1 MSVELRAA
9 DARVELAPTVG
20 GALAAFTYR
29 GTDVL
34 RPASDDARASA
45 NVRGFACF
53 PLVPFSNRIANAR
66 LAFAG
71 NAYTLAR
78 NFGDHPHAI
87 HGVGWQRQWKV
98 TDHGDASARL
108 ALEHRPHGDAARA
121 WPWPF
126 DAWQSVALVAD
137 DDRALATLVLG
148 LRNAGGEPF
157 PFGLGWHPYFPRSD
171 ATVLGLRASGVWQT
185 DATQLPTTLVA
196 ASGDWSFD
204 PPRAIGAAALDNV
217 YTGWDGEVW
226 LVDASTRMKTT
237 IRADRACAFVVVY
250 APWSRGFVAIE
261 PVTHMTDAFNRAERG
276 DSDTGTRVLAPG
288 AGFSCTMQIE
298 ARLAP

>member
-1 MSVELRAA
+1 MPLFFFFFFFLMIR
-9 DARVELAPTVG
+9 
-20 GALAAFTYR
+20 
-29 GTDVL
+29 
-34 RPASDDARASA
+34 RPPRSTL
-45 NVRGFACF
+45 F
-53 PLVPFSNRIANAR
+53 P
-66 LAFAG
+66 
-71 NAYTLAR
+71 YTTLFR
-78 NFGDHPHAI
+78 
-87 HGVGWQRQWKV
+87 
-98 TDHGDASARL
+98 S
-108 ALEHRPHGDAARA
+108 HRPHGDAARA